1 MAETAVLFVLNQVH
15 QLLQEEWN
23 FLASG
28 RQAFTEIKDELDS
41 IHAFLWDADLRAAN
55 GEANEGLKIWVAQL
69 QEASIRIEDVNDEYI
84 HVAQK
89 VYHPGVMA
97 SIQKIGHFLVTLKS
111 HYRILSEIEDI
122 KLTIRGI
129 KERSERYN
137 FRSPF
142 EQLGSSSSRRI
153 EAVKWYDPRLA
164 SHFIEEAEVVGFES
178 PRNELVDWLVDG
190 PVECSV
196 ISVVGMG
203 GIGKTTLGKLVF
215 DSQVVK
221 VHFDCH
227 AFVTVSQSYTIR
239 GLLIDLIEQFF
250 KDTPLPQNIQNMD
263 EKSLITKVRQ
273 YLQQKRYLVFFDD
286 VWKQSFSDEIELA
299 MPNNNK
305 GSRIIITT
313 RMMHAAEFFKKAFPV
328 HVHNLQLLPP
338 NKTWE
343 LFCKKAFRYEL
354 GRNCPSELMD
364 VSHEIIKKCNG
375 LPLAIVAIGGL
386 LSTKPKTVF
395 EWKKVSQNL
404 SLELEHNAHLT
415 NLTKIL
421 SLSFDDLP
429 YYLRACML
437 YFGIYP
443 EDYSINP
450 MRLTRQWIAEGFVM
464 YMEKRTLEEV
474 AMEYLT
480 ELINRSL
487 VQISKVGFDG

>member
-15 QLLQEEWN
+15 QLLQEERN

-28 RQAFTEIKDELDS
+28 RQAFAEIKDELDS
-41 IHAFLWDADLRAAN
+41 IHAFLRDADLRAAN

-69 QEASIRIEDVNDEYI
+69 QEASVRIEDVIDEYI

-97 SIQKIGHFLVTLKS
+97 SIQKIVHFLVTLKS

-250 KDTPLPQNIQNMD
+250 KDTPLPQNIQNME

-354 GRNCPSELMD
+354 GHNCPSELMD

-404 SLELEHNAHLT
+404 SVELKHNSHLT

-421 SLSFDDLP
+421 SLNFDDLP

-443 EDYSINP
+443 EDYFIGP
-450 MRLTRQWIAEGFVM
+450 MRLTR
-464 YMEKRTLEEV
+464 
-474 AMEYLT
+474 
-480 ELINRSL
+480 
-487 VQISKVGFDG
+487 